1 MQRWRFFRFYVAAK
15 TETQRP
21 PKVPLCLK
29 AAAIQ
34 KYSPCVDQT
43 EEEIAAYYSTA
54 KEKDKAVVRQTQGHM
69 LIYKVSEIEGINPS
83 RGRVYVRQFG
93 AFYSKHGKNCFHPK
107 GQTSLVVPTAEVLSW
122 TEQHPHGEFG
132 YSCHR
137 FEGYQSLFAGKP

>member
-1 MQRWRFFRFYVAAK
+1 MVLSLLCRSRPRYSNIREGAIVAERRHQ
-15 TETQRP
+15 T
-21 PKVPLCLK
+21 
-29 AAAIQ
+29 

-43 EEEIAAYYSTA
+43 EDEIGAYYRAA
-54 KEKDKAVVRQTQGHM
+54 KEKDRAVVRQTQGHM
-69 LIYKVSEIEGINPS
+69 LIYKLTEIEGINRS

-122 TEQHPHGEFG
+122 AEQHPHGEFG

-137 FEGYQSLFAGKP
+137 FEGYKSLFTGKA

>member
-1 MQRWRFFRFYVAAK
+1 MFLQRTAVAGFSFLRRSKNRNSKIREGAI
-15 TETQRP
+15 
-21 PKVPLCLK
+21 VPEGR
-29 AAAIQ
+29 IHT

-43 EEEIAAYYSTA
+43 EEVIAAYYRAA

-69 LIYKVSEIEGINPS
+69 LVYKVTEIEDINPS

-122 TEQHPHGEFG
+122 AEQHPHGEFG

-137 FEGYQSLFAGKP
+137 FEGKA